1 MGLDERDRPSD
12 GYQLVV
18 LYFGATGCGPC
29 HVGGLKA
36 ALGVLKDR
44 LTRVATAA
52 GGSLHL
58 VGVALDDD
66 IEAGIAFLRG
76 TATFDEIVV
85 GGGMKM
91 NTAAA
96 RYLVQGPAGYLG
108 IPQIVVH
115 ERVLRYERSRIE
127 VLTDREIARYMGA
140 GTIAAWVEE
149 GATVPALRWRVE
161 DPPAS
166 VPDPSSRSGAP

>member
-1 MGLDERDRPSD
+1 MGLSERDRRTEEH
-12 GYQLVV
+12 QLVA

-29 HVGGLKA
+29 HTGRLKA
-36 ALGVLKDR
+36 ALALLKDR
-44 LTRVATAA
+44 LASVATAA

-58 VGVALDDD
+58 VGVSLDHD

-85 GGGMKM
+85 GGDMKM

-108 IPQIVVH
+108 IPQIVIH
-115 ERVLRYERSRIE
+115 ERVLRFERSRIE

-140 GTIAAWVEE
+140 GTIAGWVEE
-149 GATVPALRWRVE
+149 GATVPPLRWHVE
-161 DPPAS
+161 DTPAN
-166 VPDPSSRSGAP
+166 